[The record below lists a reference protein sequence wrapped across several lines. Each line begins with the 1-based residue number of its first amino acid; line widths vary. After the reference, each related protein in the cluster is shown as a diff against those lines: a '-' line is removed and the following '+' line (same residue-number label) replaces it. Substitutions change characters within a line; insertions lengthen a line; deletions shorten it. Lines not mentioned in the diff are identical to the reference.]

1 MKKRTDN
8 IIEYLE
14 SRIRYLED
22 GQRYVIDALDMAAS
36 LGDFQ
41 SDVNHLRNPVLIL
54 KETNARINQ
63 LFSLEAS
70 AFYLVDESNQ
80 EFRLAQFDTHPGR
93 ECVGQEVD
101 RLIENG
107 TFAWALREKRPVIV
121 SARESE
127 KQILLHVMTT
137 NTRIRGMFT
146 GLFNH
151 NRMPI
156 SDISL
161 SLLSIILLNSANTL
175 ESYEFQKM
183 KEDVCRNLEK
193 EKNYRILFESSPDGI
208 EALDTRGMVVECN
221 KTQQDL
227 VGYEREAMIGCHTTH
242 FFSSDAKTRFE
253 ESYALL
259 KEKGRLEGEIELV
272 HKNGAALPIWRK
284 ARAIYD
290 EKGLFVGAVINNRD
304 ISARK
309 KAEEENRILQVRLQ
323 RAQKME
329 ALGVLAGG
337 VAHDLNNILGG
348 LVSYPE
354 LLLLQLPEGN
364 SLRKPIM
371 TIQKSGEKAAAVVQ
385 DLLTLARRGVMN
397 AEVANLNDILSD
409 YLSSPEFGQLK
420 SCHSEVAF
428 EIRLEKNLCN
438 MMASPV
444 HLFKSISNL
453 ITNAV
458 EAIPLK
464 GRVVITTQNRYV
476 DTPIR
481 GFEHIRE
488 GEYVSLI
495 VADDGV
501 GISETDAERIFEPF
515 YTKKVMGRS
524 GTGLGMAVVWG
535 TVKDHEG
542 YIDVQSRE
550 GEGAT
555 ITVCFPATRQEL
567 SLTPSPNIDEYMG
580 RGESILVVD
589 DLEEQREIASGM
601 LKKLGY
607 RVAVAASGEEAV
619 AYVRQRPV
627 DLLVIDM
634 IMVPGMDGLDT
645 YKRIL
650 RDYPSQK
657 AIIVSGF
664 SESKRVREARKLG
677 ISAYVKKPYLLENI
691 GIAVRGALHR
701 HPDREG

>member
-1 MKKRTDN
+1 MKKLSENT
-8 IIEYLE
+8 IEYLE
-14 SRIRYLED
+14 NRIRCLEE
-22 GQRYVIDALDMAAS
+22 GQRFIVDALDMAAS
-36 LGDFQ
+36 LGNFQ
-41 SDVNHLRNPVLIL
+41 AAVNHLQSPEMIL
-54 KETNARINQ
+54 SETERRIQ
-63 LFSLEAS
+63 PLFFFESS
-70 AFYLVDESNQ
+70 TFYLVDEGCQ
-80 EFRLAQFDTHPGR
+80 EFRLAGFDGHSGG
-93 ECVGQEVD
+93 ECVREEVEA
-101 RLIENG
+101 LIDNG
-107 TFAWALREKRPVIV
+107 TFAWALRERRPVIV
-121 SARESE
+121 SARERE

-137 NTRIRGMFT
+137 NTRIRGMFA
-146 GLFNH
+146 GLFH
-151 NRMPI
+151 DRRSTI
-156 SDISL
+156 SDVAL
-161 SLLSIILLNSANTL
+161 SLLSIILLNSANAL
-175 ESYEFQKM
+175 ESYEFRKM
-183 KEDVCRNLEK
+183 KEDVRRNLEE
-193 EKNYRILFESSPDGI
+193 EKNYRILFEASPDGI
-208 EALDTRGMVVECN
+208 EVLDTRGMVVECN

-227 VGYEREAMIGCHTTH
+227 VGYERDTMVGCHTTR
-242 FFSSDAKTRFE
+242 FFSLDAKSRFE

-259 KEKGRLEGEIELV
+259 REAGHLEGEIELV
-272 HKNGAALPIWRK
+272 RQSGAALPIWRK

-309 KAEEENRILQVRLQ
+309 KVEEENRILQNRLQ

-354 LLLLQLPEGN
+354 LLLMQLPEGDP
-364 SLRKPIM
+364 LRKPIM

-397 AEVANLNDILSD
+397 VEAASLNDILND
-409 YLSSPEFGQLK
+409 YLESPEFRQLK
-420 SCHSEVAF
+420 SCHPHVLF
-428 EIRLEKNLCN
+428 DIRLEKNLFN

-444 HLFKSISNL
+444 HLFKTIANL
-453 ITNAV
+453 ITNAA
-458 EAIPLK
+458 EAIPEK
-464 GRVVITTQNRYV
+464 GCVVVTTQNRYV
-476 DTPIR
+476 DAPVR

-495 VADDGV
+495 VADNGV
-501 GISETDAERIFEPF
+501 GISEADADRIFEPF

-542 YIDVQSRE
+542 YVDVQSRE

-555 ITVCFPATRQEL
+555 ITICFPATRRAL
-567 SLTPSPNIDEYMG
+567 SRTPSPTIEAYMG

-607 RVAVAASGEEAV
+607 RVMSAASGEEAV
-619 AYVRQRPV
+619 DHVRRQPV

-634 IMVPGMDGLDT
+634 IMAPGMDGLDT
-645 YKRIL
+645 YKQIIKWH
-650 RDYPSQK
+650 PSQK

-664 SESKRVREARKLG
+664 SESKRIREARKLG
-677 ISAYVKKPYLLENI
+677 IRAYVKKPYMFEDI
-691 GIAVRGALHR
+691 GIAVRDALKQ
-701 HPDREG
+701 PPS